1 MFYGYFQIKIRNIMC
16 LVINHLEPKIADK
29 DIICYKLVKRTKIK
43 GIYKSSFQRFEYII
57 RQLYTNNLDIR
68 FVDKIIKNLDTTRS
82 GLCLYIIEEGMF
94 HSYASHLYPVILSPL
109 PNGALLK
116 CIIPKGAYYF
126 EGYFDDSPSYA
137 SSQIKILE
145 EI

>member
-1 MFYGYFQIKIRNIMC
+1 MC
-16 LVINHLEPKIADK
+16 LVINPLEPKIADK
-29 DIICYKLVKRTKIK
+29 DIVCYKLVKRTKIK
-43 GIYKSSFQRFEYII
+43 GIYKSNFQRFEYVI

-94 HSYASHLYPVILSPL
+94 HSYASYLYPVILSPL
-109 PNGALLK
+109 PCGALLK

-126 EGYFDDSPSYA
+126 EGYFDESPSYA

>member
-1 MFYGYFQIKIRNIMC
+1 MC
-16 LVINHLEPKIADK
+16 LVTTQLESKIADK
-29 DIICYKLVKRTKIK
+29 DIVCYKLVKRTKIK
-43 GIYKSSFQRFEYII
+43 GIYKSNFQRFEYVI

-68 FVDKIIKNLDTTRS
+68 FADKVIKNLCSSYPHLDI
-82 GLCLYIIEEGMF
+82 YAVEEGMF
-94 HSYASHLYPVILSPL
+94 HSYENHLYPVILSPL
-109 PNGALLK
+109 PNCALLK

-126 EGYFDDSPSYA
+126 EGYFDESPSYA

>member
-1 MFYGYFQIKIRNIMC
+1 MC
-16 LVINHLEPKIADK
+16 LVINQLKPKIADK
-29 DIICYKLVKRTKIK
+29 DIVCYKLVERTKIK
-43 GIYKSSFQRFEYII
+43 GVYISNFQGFEYVI

-94 HSYASHLYPVILSPL
+94 HSYVSHLYPEILRPL
-109 PNGALLK
+109 PNHTLLK

-145 EI
+145 EIN

>member
-1 MFYGYFQIKIRNIMC
+1 MC
-16 LVINHLEPKIADK
+16 LVIKQLEPKIADK
-29 DIICYKLVKRTKIK
+29 DIVCYKLVKRTKIK
-43 GIYKSSFQRFEYII
+43 GIYKSNFQRFEYVI

-68 FVDKIIKNLDTTRS
+68 FADKVIKNLFPS
-82 GLCLYIIEEGMF
+82 YPHLGIYAVEEGMF
-94 HSYASHLYPVILSPL
+94 HSYENHLYPVILSPL
-109 PNGALLK
+109 PNCALLK

-126 EGYFDDSPSYA
+126 NGYYGNYPSYA

>member
-1 MFYGYFQIKIRNIMC
+1 MC
-16 LVINHLEPKIADK
+16 LVTAQLKPKIADE
-29 DIICYKLVKRTKIK
+29 DIVCYKLVKRTKIK
-43 GIYKSSFQRFEYII
+43 GIYKSSFQGFEYII

-94 HSYASHLYPVILSPL
+94 HSYASYLYPVILSPL
-109 PNGALLK
+109 PHGALLK

>member
-1 MFYGYFQIKIRNIMC
+1 MC
-16 LVINHLEPKIADK
+16 LVTKQLEPKIADK
-29 DIICYKLVKRTKIK
+29 DIVCYKLVKRTKTK
-43 GIYKSSFQRFEYII
+43 GVYKSIFQEFEYVI

-68 FVDKIIKNLDTTRS
+68 FANKSMKWYFYKS
-82 GLCLYIIEEGMF
+82 FYKIEEGMF
-94 HSYASHLYPVILSPL
+94 HSYVSHLYPAILRPL
-109 PNGALLK
+109 PNHTLLK

-126 EGYFDDSPSYA
+126 KGYYGNYPSYA

>member
-1 MFYGYFQIKIRNIMC
+1 MC
-16 LVINHLEPKIADK
+16 LVIKQLEPKIADK
-29 DIICYKLVKRTKIK
+29 DIICYKLVERTKIK
-43 GIYKSSFQRFEYII
+43 GVYKSSFQGFEYII

-94 HSYASHLYPVILSPL
+94 HSYVSYLYPVILSPL
-109 PNGALLK
+109 PHGALLK
-116 CIIPKGAYYF
+116 CIIPKGAYYY

-145 EI
+145 EIWNGMIIY

>member
-1 MFYGYFQIKIRNIMC
+1 MC
-16 LVINHLEPKIADK
+16 LDTKQLEPKIADK
-29 DIICYKLVKRTKIK
+29 DIVCYKLVKRTKIK
-43 GIYKSSFQRFEYII
+43 GIYKSYYQRFEYVI

-68 FVDKIIKNLDTTRS
+68 FADKVIKNL
-82 GLCLYIIEEGMF
+82 CLSYPHLDIYAVEEGMF
-94 HSYASHLYPVILSPL
+94 HSYENHLYPVILSPL
-109 PNGALLK
+109 PNCALLK

-126 EGYFDDSPSYA
+126 EGYFDESPSYA

>member
-1 MFYGYFQIKIRNIMC
+1 MC

-43 GIYKSSFQRFEYII
+43 GIYKSSFQGFEYII
-57 RQLYTNNLDIR
+57 RQLYTNNI
-68 FVDKIIKNLDTTRS
+68 KIEFSYKLIKPETIF
-82 GLCLYIIEEGMF
+82 GYFIEEGMF
-94 HSYASHLYPVILSPL
+94 HSYASYLYPVILSPL

-116 CIIPKGAYYF
+116 CIIPKGAYYY
-126 EGYFDDSPSYA
+126 EGYFDNSPSYA

>member
-1 MFYGYFQIKIRNIMC
+1 MC
-16 LVINHLEPKIADK
+16 LFTYFLKPKIADK
-29 DIICYKLVKRTKIK
+29 DIICYKLVVRTKIK
-43 GIYKSSFQRFEYII
+43 GVYKSSFQGFEYII

-68 FVDKIIKNLDTTRS
+68 FANKSIKRS
-82 GLCLYIIEEGMF
+82 FYKCFYIIEEDMF
-94 HSYASHLYPVILSPL
+94 HSYASNLYPILSPL
-109 PNGALLK
+109 PWCALLK

-126 EGYFDDSPSYA
+126 EGYFDESPSYA

>member
-1 MFYGYFQIKIRNIMC
+1 MC
-16 LVINHLEPKIADK
+16 LVIKQLEPKIADK

-43 GIYKSSFQRFEYII
+43 GIYKSSFQGFEYII
-57 RQLYTNNLDIR
+57 RQLYTNNI
-68 FVDKIIKNLDTTRS
+68 KIEFSYKLIKPETIF
-82 GLCLYIIEEGMF
+82 GYFIEEGMF
-94 HSYASHLYPVILSPL
+94 HSYVSYLYPVILSPL

-126 EGYFDDSPSYA
+126 EGYFDESPSYA

>member
-1 MFYGYFQIKIRNIMC
+1 MC
-16 LVINHLEPKIADK
+16 LVINHLYPKVADK
-29 DIICYKLVKRTKIK
+29 DIVCYKLVKKTKIK
-43 GIYKSSFQRFEYII
+43 GVYKSSFQKFEYVI

-68 FVDKIIKNLDTTRS
+68 FVNKIIKNLDTTRS

-94 HSYASHLYPVILSPL
+94 HSYASYLYPVILSPL
-109 PNGALLK
+109 PCGALLK